1 MADRIVSLVTTRSN
15 DLITHCHLILSVL
28 EASRSSAQLFQ
39 EDVKLVFDKHEWL
52 IIALHWG
59 DKSPKLSWFWMSDCY
74 CWIHWRRGSSSEQL
88 WAALSSINVY
98 WSKRQKT
105 WLRGREEFSW
115 LTSYRTQGIIF
126 RSFDKLQLITR
137 MITILDRSN

>member
-28 EASRSSAQLFQ
+28 EASRSSISRGC
-39 EDVKLVFDKHEWL
+39 KVFGKHEWL

-115 LTSYRTQGIIF
+115 LASYRTQEMNIQIF
-126 RSFDKLQLITR
+126 LT
-137 MITILDRSN
+137 NCN